1 MSNMSNLNIALMVES
16 FLTPYPVFCQSN
28 VKYAVSMHYF
38 NDF

>member
-1 MSNMSNLNIALMVES
+1 MSNLNIALMVES
-16 FLTPYPVFCQSN
+16 FLTIYLVFCQGN

>member
-1 MSNMSNLNIALMVES
+1 MSNLNIALMVES
-16 FLTPYPVFCQSN
+16 ILTSYLVFCQSN